1 MRPVCCLLP
10 IDSFA
15 LDAALAE
22 ASAEQKTAPQHK
34 LVLHSRISFRTD
46 VEPGIPSE
54 HAVLVMAVSSL
65 HVGQT
70 SRTDQ
75 KGRGL
80 WNEMRWHEEVMSD
93 ESGAPSSDC
102 AF

>member
-10 IDSFA
+10 IDLFA

-46 VEPGIPSE
+46 VEPGTPSE
-54 HAVLVMAVSSL
+54 YLVLVVMAVSSL

-70 SRTDQ
+70 SRTD
-75 KGRGL
+75 
-80 WNEMRWHEEVMSD
+80 
-93 ESGAPSSDC
+93 
-102 AF
+102 